1 MLPLF
6 KKAGFILLFLSS
18 TLADTIPQNQPRLRS
33 NGTLNLAQSGSSPN
47 TRDFDLVDRYYYY
60 DCPTGY
66 SECSTD
72 TSKCCATGNRCCDS
86 GYCAD
91 PGDTCCTIGTC
102 PSGWDCC
109 GNYGYCS
116 PVGGECCEGGYYC
129 DVGYQCK
136 IWDGEDVCCPASGC
150 VGSDGTG
157 SLGNTVGAGSATE
170 TATSAA
176 SGTSTYES
184 TTEAGYTYTSDS
196 YEYDYY
202 YTTYYWS
209 YWFYFWTSYS
219 PYTVQTVTSTET
231 TTTTIW
237 SAYATD
243 SADARESF
251 SYSVDL
257 HSFYTPYTATY
268 LESSTDPVPI
278 ATGAAGTP
286 TATGI
291 DVRVGGAPSTVIVR
305 AWVPWVYATFGLL
318 MGALA
323 FGL

>member
-6 KKAGFILLFLSS
+6 KEAGLTLLFLSS
-18 TLADTIPQNQPRLRS
+18 TFADTPQNQPRLRS
-33 NGTLNLAQSGSSPN
+33 NGTLNLAQSGSALN
-47 TRDFDLVDRYYYY
+47 ARGDFDLVDRYYYY

-66 SECSTD
+66 AECSTD
-72 TSKCCATGNRCCDS
+72 TSKCCPTGDGCCSS

-102 PSGWDCC
+102 PSGWNCC

-116 PVGGECCEGGYYC
+116 PVGGECCQGGYYC

-136 IWDGEDVCCPASGC
+136 IWHGEEVCCPDTGC

-157 SLGNTVGAGSATE
+157 SLGNTVD
-170 TATSAA
+170 
-176 SGTSTYES
+176 S
-184 TTEAGYTYTSDS
+184 TTAAGFTYTYDS
-196 YEYDYY
+196 YEFDYY
-202 YTTYYWS
+202 YTTYYWT

-237 SAYATD
+237 SVYATD
-243 SADARESF
+243 SAEASESF
-251 SYSVDL
+251 SYSASL
-257 HSFYTPYTATY
+257 YSYYPPYTATY

-286 TATGI
+286 TATAGNGRI
-291 DVRVGGAPSTVIVR
+291 LGDGAASTMSIR
-305 AWVPWVYATFGLL
+305 AWVPWAYATFGVLA
-318 MGALA
+318 GALA